1 MVLKQNVDRVDR
13 VLSVSVNLVSDNS
26 LFEILVVV
34 TQVEVIAMN

>member
-1 MVLKQNVDRVDR
+1 MVLKQNVGRVDR
-13 VLSVSVNLVSDNS
+13 VLSVSVNLVSDNG